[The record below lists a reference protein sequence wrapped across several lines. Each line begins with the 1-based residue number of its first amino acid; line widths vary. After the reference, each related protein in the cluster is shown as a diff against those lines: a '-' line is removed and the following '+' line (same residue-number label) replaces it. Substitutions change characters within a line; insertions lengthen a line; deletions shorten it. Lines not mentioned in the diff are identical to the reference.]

1 MKKLK
6 KFLLSVLI
14 GIFAITLFSSA
25 NVVRAESAGPIY
37 LGIVSLRKSGYG
49 YTQNG
54 KKVWKIAQYSSQDD
68 TVADTSKLIY
78 CIKAGAGFGSETST
92 VDVRAYT
99 QKFDLKK
106 VSEIA
111 EPYSNQIPS
120 GTNYNKLMWLLDNIY
135 TGIGENNATAR
146 EAYLSSKIPTEFYE
160 LLTDD
165 DIDVIQQLAIWY
177 FTNPSGDY
185 HYEDILLKINSII
198 NDDNSTYKA
207 FEDLYTTEYQN
218 SGSTEGEGRQD
229 AAKALYSYFIT
240 NADGNY
246 VATDT
251 STNPISLEE
260 ANAKMQIAGENYVA
274 GPYKIV
280 DNNTGKNYTISA
292 TYKNYGTETTI
303 SPTLGIKDSEGNI
316 VTTEKSLKELVGTEF
331 YLIMPTS
338 SQIAGIDMTM
348 VASYSSRT
356 ATYWSVENAPA
367 TEQPVVIVEDGTL
380 NPSINTSIVVPQPF
394 DLSLRKFI
402 TAVNGTEITDR
413 IPEVD
418 VTGLAAGTALTATYN
433 HAKTPVR
440 VEVGDIITYTIRV
453 YNEGKVDGYVEEITD
468 HLPDQLEFIVDDAIN
483 RQYGWALTSSTDL
496 KTIKT
501 SYLSVDNE
509 TTTGENKMAAF
520 NGSTLEYKDVK
531 IRCKVVATEP
541 MASKITNIAD
551 ITKFTD
557 GDGNTVTDRDSQENN
572 VDLPTGTNLES
583 YKDQEIARGEEYI
596 PGQQDDD
603 DFEKLVLKEF
613 DLSLRKFITGINDT
627 EITSRIPKVDVKEL
641 AAGTSKTATY
651 DHSKEPVGVSVGD
664 TVIYT
669 IRIYNEG
676 EVDGY
681 ANEVTDHLPDQ
692 LEFLPNHEI
701 NEKYGW
707 VPDQANSK
715 IVKTAYLSI
724 NSETTAGENKIV
736 AFDGEK
742 LSYKDLQ
749 IACKVITTDPMPSK
763 ITNIADITKF
773 ADKNGNTIVD
783 RDSQEGNVE
792 MPLDLPGYKDS
803 EIGKDYVPGQQDDDD
818 FEKVVIKEFDLAL
831 RKFITGVNNTNITN
845 RNPVFSIDNNGNYVY
860 THTKEPVMVSNGCI
874 VTYTIRV
881 YNEGN
886 VSGYAN
892 LIKDDIPEG
901 LEFLPDN
908 ETNTEYRWIMLDED
922 ENETTDV
929 TKAVTIATD
938 YLSQAQ
944 EKTEKGNLL
953 KAFDPNTMTEPDH
966 KDVKIAFKVVESN
979 TSDRII
985 INKAQIADDK
995 DENGKEVTDKD
1006 STPDEWNEG
1015 EDDQDIEK
1023 IKVQYFDLAL
1033 RKWVTEAIVID
1044 ENGETTVTQTGHKAE
1059 DDPEE
1064 LVKVDLKK
1072 SKIDKVTVKFRYS
1085 IRVTNEGQI
1094 PGYVKEIKDYI
1105 PEGLKFL
1112 AEDNPQW
1119 TQIEE
1124 NIITTD
1130 AAKDILLQPGESIE
1144 VEVLLTWINS
1154 GENLGQK
1161 INVAE
1166 ISKDYNE
1173 FEAPDIDSTP
1183 DNKDPDEDDIDDA
1196 PVILSVQ
1203 TGEAQRYI
1211 VITGIV
1217 LIILVSGVALIK
1229 KYVL

>member
-1 MKKLK
+1 MKKIK
-6 KFLLSVLI
+6 KIILSILI
-14 GIFAITLFSSA
+14 GIFALTMFSNA

-37 LGIVSLRKSGYG
+37 LGIVSLRQSGYG

-54 KKVWKIAQYSSQDD
+54 KKVWKIAQYESEDD

-78 CIKAGAGFGSETST
+78 CIKAGAGFGSENST
-92 VDVRAYT
+92 VDIRPYN
-99 QKFDLKK
+99 QRFDLRKINQI
-106 VSEIA
+106 S
-111 EPYSNQIPS
+111 EPYSNQLPS
-120 GTNYNKLMWLLDNIY
+120 GENYNKLMWLLDHIY
-135 TGIGENNATAR
+135 TGIGDNNSEAR
-146 EAYLSSKIPTEFYE
+146 NEYLQNKIPNEFYE

-207 FEDLYTTEYQN
+207 FEDLFTTEYQN

-246 VATDT
+246 VVT
-251 STNPISLEE
+251 SNTSNPISIEQN
-260 ANAKMQIAGENYVA
+260 NAKMSVIGENYVA

-280 DNNTGKNYTISA
+280 DNNSGIDYTISA
-292 TYKNYGTETTI
+292 TYKNYGTQTPIT
-303 SPTLGIKDSEGNI
+303 PTLGVKDSSGNI
-316 VTTEKSLKELVGTEF
+316 VSTTKSLKELIGTEF
-331 YLIMPTS
+331 YLMIPTATG
-338 SQIAGIDMTM
+338 IAGIDMTI
-348 VASYSSRT
+348 VTSYSNRT
-356 ATYWSVENAPA
+356 ATYWSVENAPT
-367 TEQPVVIVEDGTL
+367 TEQPVVIIEDTTQ
-380 NPSINTSIVVPQPF
+380 NPSIDVSIVVPQPF
-394 DLSLRKFI
+394 DLALRKFI
-402 TAVNGTEITDR
+402 TGVNDKEITSR
-413 IPEVD
+413 IPKVD
-418 VTGLAAGTALTATYN
+418 VTALAAGTSTTATYN
-433 HAKTPVR
+433 HAKDPVR
-440 VEVGDIITYTIRV
+440 VEIGDIVTYTIRV
-453 YNEGKVDGYVEEITD
+453 YNEGKIDGYVEEITD
-468 HLPDQLEFIVDDAIN
+468 HLPDQLEFIVDDEVN
-483 RQYGWALTSSTDL
+483 QQYGWKLTSNTDL

-501 SYLSVDNE
+501 NYLSVNNE
-509 TTTGENKMAAF
+509 TVKGENKLAAF
-520 NGSTLEYKDVK
+520 NGSTLDYRDVK
-531 IRCKVVATEP
+531 IRCKVVATTP
-541 MASKITNIAD
+541 MANKITNIAD
-551 ITKFTD
+551 ITEFTD
-557 GDGNTVTDRDSQENN
+557 GEGNTVTDRDSQANN
-572 VDLPTGTNLES
+572 VNVPTGTDLEN

-603 DFEKLVLKEF
+603 DFEKLILKEF
-613 DLSLRKFITGINDT
+613 DLALRKFITGVNDK
-627 EITSRIPKVDVKEL
+627 EITSRIPKVDVTAL
-641 AAGTSKTATY
+641 AAGTSTTATY
-651 DHSKEPVGVSVGD
+651 NHAKDPVAVAIGD
-664 TVIYT
+664 IVIYT
-669 IRIYNEG
+669 IRVYNEG

-681 ANEVTDHLPDQ
+681 ANEITDHLPEQ
-692 LEFLPNHEI
+692 LEFLPDNEI
-701 NEKYGW
+701 NKQYGW
-707 VPDQANSK
+707 VIDQENSK
-715 IVKTAYLSI
+715 IVKTNYLSRA
-724 NSETTAGENKIV
+724 NGTDNLIV
-736 AFDGEK
+736 AFDGTN
-742 LSYKDLQ
+742 LSYKDVQ
-749 IACKVITTDPMPSK
+749 ISCKIVSTDPMPSK
-763 ITNIADITKF
+763 ITNIADITGF
-773 ADKNGNTIVD
+773 VDKNGNTVTD
-783 RDSQEGNVE
+783 RDSQKGNVQIPE
-792 MPLDLPGYKDS
+792 DLPGYKDD
-803 EIGKDYVPGQQDDDD
+803 EINKEYVPGQQDDDD

-831 RKFITGVNNTNITN
+831 RKFITKVNNTEITN
-845 RNPVFSIDNNGNYVY
+845 RYPVFSIDANGNYIY

-886 VSGYAN
+886 VSGYAS
-892 LIKDDIPEG
+892 LIKDDIPDG
-901 LEFLPDN
+901 LEFLPEN
-908 ETNTEYRWIMLDED
+908 ETNTEYRWIMLDENG
-922 ENETTDV
+922 NETTEV
-929 TKAVTIATD
+929 TKAVSIATD
-938 YLSQAQ
+938 YLSKEQ
-944 EKTEKGNLL
+944 EKTEKENLL

-966 KDVKIAFKVVESN
+966 RDVKIAFKVVESN

-985 INKAQIADDK
+985 INKAQIANDK
-995 DENGKEVTDKD
+995 DEEGNEVNDKD

-1033 RKWVTEAIVID
+1033 RKWVTQAIVID
-1044 ENGETTVTQTGHKAE
+1044 ENGETTVTETGHKAE

-1105 PEGLKFL
+1105 PEGLKFIQ
-1112 AEDNPQW
+1112 EDNPQW

-1130 AAKDILLQPGESIE
+1130 VAKDILLQPGQSTE

-1154 GENLGQK
+1154 GDNLGK
-1161 INVAE
+1161 KVNVAE

-1183 DNKDPDEDDIDDA
+1183 DNEVPGEDDIDDA